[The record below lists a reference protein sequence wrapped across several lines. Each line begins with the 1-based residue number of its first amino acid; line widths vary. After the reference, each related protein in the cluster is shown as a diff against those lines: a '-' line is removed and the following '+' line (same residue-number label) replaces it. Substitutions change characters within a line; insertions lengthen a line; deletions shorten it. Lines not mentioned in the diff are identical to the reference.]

1 VAIEND
7 DLNNLYYASVLH
19 DIGVLDIRCRQSP
32 VSSGN
37 CPESH
42 VIVGAEMVRPVIL
55 LAKTGPIIRHHHE
68 AWDGS
73 GYPDGI
79 SRKDIPL
86 GARIV
91 AIAEAYEEIG
101 QEREFIAANAGRLF
115 DPDVVDAFLEIDQ

>member
-1 VAIEND
+1 
-7 DLNNLYYASVLH
+7 
-19 DIGVLDIRCRQSP
+19 
-32 VSSGN
+32 
-37 CPESH
+37 
-42 VIVGAEMVRPVIL
+42 VIIGAEMVRPVIL
-55 LAKTGPIIRHHHE
+55 LTKTEPIILHHHE

-91 AIAEAYEEIG
+91 AVAEAYEEIG

-115 DPDVVDAFLEIDQ
+115 DPDVVDAFLEMDL